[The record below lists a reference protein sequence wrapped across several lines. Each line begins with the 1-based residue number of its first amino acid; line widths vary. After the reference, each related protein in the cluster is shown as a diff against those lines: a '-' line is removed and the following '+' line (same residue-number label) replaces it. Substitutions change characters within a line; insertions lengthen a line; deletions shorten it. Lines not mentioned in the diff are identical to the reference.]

1 MSLLRRL
8 ALGLLTVVL
17 LAGAAVAAGY
27 AMRVQSG
34 TGAHSTGLETGAAA
48 YDDPTPAPRAR
59 RARGRPP
66 RRRHRCSPWS

>member
-48 YDDPTPAPRAR
+48 YDDPTPAPESSPRPRPAPAAPHR
-59 RARGRPP
+59 R
-66 RRRHRCSPWS
+66 SPWS